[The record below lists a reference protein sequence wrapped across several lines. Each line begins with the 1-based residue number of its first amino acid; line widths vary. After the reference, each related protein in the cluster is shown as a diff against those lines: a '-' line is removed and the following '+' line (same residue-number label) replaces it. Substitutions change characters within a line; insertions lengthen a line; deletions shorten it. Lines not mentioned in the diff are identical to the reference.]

1 MPETIMR
8 FMACSDLHY
17 KDEQDC
23 VEKKRFEEGLRQLY
37 AYADSQPYKNVDAVY
52 IVGDFA
58 TSGSM
63 VQMESVKESLDRG
76 IRPGTVVTLNL
87 ASHEW
92 FGEGGEKGG
101 RERFAKVFAQD
112 ADTHLVIGGFHFVS
126 VSCTEGC
133 HFRDPQ
139 QAFVS
144 KALEEAH
151 RDDPRKPIFF
161 FQHPHPTNTV
171 YGSIAW
177 GCADLMPI
185 LVNYPQLIT
194 FSGHSHAPINDP
206 RSIHQEHF
214 TSVGTGTFSYFEL
227 DEFDKPYGTFP
238 PLHET
243 AAQMQIVEA
252 MDDGSVRILPW
263 DVIAGRPFPGLED
276 GWIIERPWDPDSFV
290 YTREKRERCTHK
302 PSFSEDAGL
311 ELSIKDGTLH
321 LAFDHAKCPVERV
334 NDYVI
339 TIKDADGNIE
349 RRLTL
354 WSPFYVTEMPER
366 MTWDMPAPPA
376 GEYTVE
382 ICARGFWHNPSEN
395 TLTGSFTVHA

>member
-1 MPETIMR
+1 MSKTVMR
-8 FMACSDLHY
+8 FMACSDLHFS
-17 KDEQDC
+17 DDPEC
-23 VEKKRFEEGLRQLY
+23 VEKKRFDEGLRQLY
-37 AYADSQPYKNVDAVY
+37 AYADSQPYRAVDAVY

-63 VQMESVKESLDRG
+63 QQMQSVKASLDRG
-76 IRPGTVVTLNL
+76 IRSGTVVNLSL

-92 FGEGGEKGG
+92 FGEDKEAGG
-101 RERFAKVFAQD
+101 RRRFAEVFGQD
-112 ADTHLVIGGFHFVS
+112 ADTHRVIGGFHFVS

-133 HFRDPQ
+133 RFKEPQ
-139 QAFVS
+139 KAFVS

-151 RDDPRKPIFF
+151 RDTPRKAVFF

-185 LVNYPQLIT
+185 LVNYPQIIT

-238 PLHET
+238 PLNET

-252 MDDGSVRILPW
+252 RDDGSVRILPW

-276 GWIIERPWDPDSFV
+276 GWIIEQPWNPDSFA
-290 YTREKRERCTHK
+290 YTREKREHCTYK
-302 PSFSEDAGL
+302 PYFPAGARL
-311 ELSIKDGTLH
+311 DTDVKDGILH
-321 LAFDHAKCPVERV
+321 LAFDHAECEKERV

-339 TIKDADGNIE
+339 TVYDAHGDIE
-349 RRLTL
+349 RRLSL
-354 WSPFYVTEMPER
+354 WSPFFVTDMPER
-366 MTWDMPAPPA
+366 MTWELPSPPV
-376 GEYTVE
+376 GNYTIE
-382 ICARGFWHNPSEN
+382 IRARGFWHNASE
-395 TLTGSFTVHA
+395 TCLTGSVAVNS